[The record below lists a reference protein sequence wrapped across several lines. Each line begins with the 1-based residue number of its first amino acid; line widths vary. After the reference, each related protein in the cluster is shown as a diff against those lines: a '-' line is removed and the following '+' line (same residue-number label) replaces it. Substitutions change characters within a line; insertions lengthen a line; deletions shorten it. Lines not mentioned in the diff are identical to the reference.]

1 MKEAGDNG
9 VFYDGEQALRSA
21 LSRSGLHLSV
31 LEAGTLSEQELLI
44 ACRGKEHS
52 TTGVTRMGP
61 CPNK

>member
-9 VFYDGEQALRSA
+9 VFYDGEQAPSA

-44 ACRGKEHS
+44 ACIGKEHS

-61 CPNK
+61 CPKK